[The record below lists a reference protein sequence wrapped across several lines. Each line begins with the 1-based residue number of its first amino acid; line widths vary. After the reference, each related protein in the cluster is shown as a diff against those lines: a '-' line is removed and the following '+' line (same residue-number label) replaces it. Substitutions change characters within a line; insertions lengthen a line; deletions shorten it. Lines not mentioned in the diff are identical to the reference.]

1 MNQMREALNPDIG
14 KLEAHSK
21 HGMRSF
27 NAEGRQG
34 WTIPIREDTGPLLSW
49 KVAERNSLQ

>member
-1 MNQMREALNPDIG
+1 MNQMRESLNPDIG

-34 WTIPIREDTGPLLSW
+34 WRIPIREDTGPLLSW